1 MPGNPAFIDKKRQH
15 RLQRSKSPNATILDG
30 KNNPPRSRPDP
41 VPGSL
46 PAQRLISP
54 PHPSE
59 KKNAHVHLR
68 PSKYCHAILYK
79 IRFRICVPGRFRASQ
94 TFASPLHISVGQ
106 LRGSQNRPPDEGI
119 KLTFFPFTRVPGS
132 SGNRKFHLP
141 SNPPLARRTQKKK
154 RRINWASALKKE
166 PEFRKISAGQSHSF
180 LPKTHLAPSTSPNRK
195 DVATLIEQGPSTFQ
209 RHRKIPVIDDFHA
222 TPHLPLD
229 CNST

>member
-119 KLTFFPFTRVPGS
+119 KLIFFPFTRVPGS
-132 SGNRKFHLP
+132 SANRKFHLP
-141 SNPPLARRTQKKK
+141 SNPPLARRTQKKTTNKLGLGAEK
-154 RRINWASALKKE
+154 RTRI
-166 PEFRKISAGQSHSF
+166 PENFH
-180 LPKTHLAPSTSPNRK
+180 
-195 DVATLIEQGPSTFQ
+195 GPVS
-209 RHRKIPVIDDFHA
+209 
-222 TPHLPLD
+222 
-229 CNST
+229 

>member
-1 MPGNPAFIDKKRQH
+1 MNVVDTRCSKRRGQGTGKRCEH
-15 RLQRSKSPNATILDG
+15 RTCIGCLFNGHLCRVTRRSSTKNDSTDSNAEKNPNATILDG

-141 SNPPLARRTQKKK
+141 SNPPLSSKNTKK
-154 RRINWASALKKE
+154 NDE
-166 PEFRKISAGQSHSF
+166 
-180 LPKTHLAPSTSPNRK
+180 
-195 DVATLIEQGPSTFQ
+195 
-209 RHRKIPVIDDFHA
+209 
-222 TPHLPLD
+222 
-229 CNST
+229 